1 MIGLKL
7 FSTNPLTPPTK
18 KTEENEMIC
27 IYTKRISTM
36 IAVVVTLAVSQL
48 FASSYSKK
56 VELQDSW
63 LTAKTKIALA
73 ADSRV
78 KGAQVSV
85 ETRKGVVTLRGKV
98 DSDAALEAAVSIAS
112 RIDGVKAVTNDLQVV
127 PPSSRDAVEEKDE
140 IITERV
146 KEHIA
151 RDAFVMKDSR
161 LKNASIGV
169 VTNAG
174 VVSLTGTVSDLLV
187 SAQASWTT
195 WQVKGVKSV
204 RNDLLVSGK

>member
-1 MIGLKL
+1 
-7 FSTNPLTPPTK
+7 
-18 KTEENEMIC
+18 MIC

-78 KGAQVSV
+78 KGIQVSV

>member
-1 MIGLKL
+1 MI
-7 FSTNPLTPPTK
+7 F
-18 KTEENEMIC
+18 
-27 IYTKRISTM
+27 IYTKRIGAM
-36 IAVVVTLAVSQL
+36 IALIVMLAATQL
-48 FASSYSKK
+48 FAGSYSKK
-56 VELQDSW
+56 AQIQDSW

-78 KGAQVSV
+78 KGSQVSV
-85 ETRKGVVTLRGKV
+85 ETRKRVVTLRGKV
-98 DSDAALEAAVSIAS
+98 DSDTALEAAISIAS
-112 RIDGVKAVTNDLQVV
+112 RIEDVKSVRNDLQVV
-127 PPSSRDAVEEKDE
+127 PPSQRDVVEEKDE
-140 IITERV
+140 IITQRV
-146 KEHIA
+146 LDHIA
-151 RDAFVMKDSR
+151 RDAYVMDDAS

-204 RNDLLVSGK
+204 KNDLIVSRK

>member
-1 MIGLKL
+1 MI
-7 FSTNPLTPPTK
+7 F
-18 KTEENEMIC
+18 IH
-27 IYTKRISTM
+27 TKRIGTM
-36 IAVVVTLAVSQL
+36 IAVIVAMAATQL

-56 VELQDSW
+56 AELQDSW
-63 LTAKTKIALA
+63 LTAKTKISLA

-78 KGAQVSV
+78 KGSQVSV

-112 RIDGVKAVTNDLQVV
+112 RIEGVKAVSNDLQVV
-127 PPSSRDAVEEKDE
+127 PPSQRDAVEEKDE
-140 IITERV
+140 IITDRV
-146 KEHIA
+146 RDHIA
-151 RDAFVMKDSR
+151 KDAYVMNDSR

-204 RNDLLVSGK
+204 KNDLIVSRK